1 MEEINW
7 SAATNFCNRDVDR
20 LSWKYYTRDINE
32 NWFLQEIF
40 AMMRLAWT
48 LLKLHSHAKRWFT
61 LYFFWWIWAVLVLM
75 LCDMLCVLTWLC
87 SRHPI
92 NSKTSVCDMCVI
104 VVSAF
109 ISCLSDTHCLSCL
122 SECIWSSCMLRCV
135 KLMFYM

>member
-1 MEEINW
+1 MQEINW

-40 AMMRLAWT
+40 AMIIWT
-48 LLKLHSHAKRWFT
+48 LLKLHWHANKSWFT
-61 LYFFWWIWAVLVLM
+61 LYLFWWIGAKLVLM

-87 SRHPI
+87 SRHAI
-92 NSKTSVCDMCVI
+92 NSETSVCDMCVI

-109 ISCLSDTHCLSCL
+109 ISCLSDTHCLS
-122 SECIWSSCMLRCV
+122 ECIWSSCMLRCV

>member
-1 MEEINW
+1 MQEINW
-7 SAATNFCNRDVDR
+7 SVATNFCNRDVDR

-32 NWFLQEIF
+32 NWFVQEIF

-87 SRHPI
+87 SRHAI

-109 ISCLSDTHCLSCL
+109 ISCLSDTHCLS
-122 SECIWSSCMLRCV
+122 ECIWSSCMLRCV